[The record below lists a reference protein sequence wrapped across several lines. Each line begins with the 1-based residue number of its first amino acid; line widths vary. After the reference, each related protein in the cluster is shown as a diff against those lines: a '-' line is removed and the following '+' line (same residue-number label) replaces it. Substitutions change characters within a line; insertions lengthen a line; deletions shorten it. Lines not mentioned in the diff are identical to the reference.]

1 MKMKH
6 DNLWRANPD
15 TAEEMDEIE
24 RRRKR
29 AMRTAITLL
38 ALAVA
43 VNVAVNEFS
52 CVGPSPSKRDA
63 APAVQQSAPDDRGGA
78 GQAGAD
84 ADGEEPALSL
94 DIAPDQAEATR
105 VDQDAVR
112 AALGAYCKEKGIE
125 ASRAY
130 VSVVLSFPSST
141 ASSYLEV
148 ELLDSDGSKAA
159 DVGVAYSLD
168 YGTCTVVPLESLT
181 GGSEKPERIERGGDA
196 L

>member
-112 AALGAYCKEKGIE
+112 AALGA
-125 ASRAY
+125 A
-130 VSVVLSFPSST
+130 
-141 ASSYLEV
+141 
-148 ELLDSDGSKAA
+148 
-159 DVGVAYSLD
+159 
-168 YGTCTVVPLESLT
+168 
-181 GGSEKPERIERGGDA
+181 
-196 L
+196 

>member
-1 MKMKH
+1 MKH

-52 CVGPSPSKRDA
+52 CVGPSSSKRDA
-63 APAVQQSAPDDRGGA
+63 APPAVQQSAPDDRGGA

-94 DIAPDQAEATR
+94 
-105 VDQDAVR
+105 
-112 AALGAYCKEKGIE
+112 
-125 ASRAY
+125 
-130 VSVVLSFPSST
+130 
-141 ASSYLEV
+141 
-148 ELLDSDGSKAA
+148 
-159 DVGVAYSLD
+159 SL
-168 YGTCTVVPLESLT
+168 
-181 GGSEKPERIERGGDA
+181 IHI
-196 L
+196 

>member
-78 GQAGAD
+78 GQA
-84 ADGEEPALSL
+84 
-94 DIAPDQAEATR
+94 
-105 VDQDAVR
+105 
-112 AALGAYCKEKGIE
+112 
-125 ASRAY
+125 
-130 VSVVLSFPSST
+130 FPSST

>member
-63 APAVQQSAPDDRGGA
+63 APAVQHPVVDRLVLPGGGA
-78 GQAGAD
+78 AGF
-84 ADGEEPALSL
+84 
-94 DIAPDQAEATR
+94 R
-105 VDQDAVR
+105 R
-112 AALGAYCKEKGIE
+112 
-125 ASRAY
+125 
-130 VSVVLSFPSST
+130 
-141 ASSYLEV
+141 
-148 ELLDSDGSKAA
+148 
-159 DVGVAYSLD
+159 
-168 YGTCTVVPLESLT
+168 LESGRRRRRLLP
-181 GGSEKPERIERGGDA
+181 GLRHVHGRPLGVFDRRV
-196 L
+196 

>member
-1 MKMKH
+1 MKH

-63 APAVQQSAPDDRGGA
+63 
-78 GQAGAD
+78 
-84 ADGEEPALSL
+84 LSL

-130 VSVVLSFPSST
+130 VSAVLSFPSST

>member
-94 DIAPDQAEATR
+94 D
-105 VDQDAVR
+105 
-112 AALGAYCKEKGIE
+112 
-125 ASRAY
+125 
-130 VSVVLSFPSST
+130 
-141 ASSYLEV
+141 
-148 ELLDSDGSKAA
+148 
-159 DVGVAYSLD
+159 

>member
-1 MKMKH
+1 MKH

-63 APAVQQSAPDDRGGA
+63 APAVQQSAPDDRGGSGA
-78 GQAGAD
+78 GRRRCGRRGARLVLGHRPRSGRGNAGRPGCGARR
-84 ADGEEPALSL
+84 ARGVLQGEGHRGVS
-94 DIAPDQAEATR
+94 R
-105 VDQDAVR
+105 VRFGR
-112 AALGAYCKEKGIE
+112 AQLPVVDRLVLPGGGAAGF
-125 ASRAY
+125 RR
-130 VSVVLSFPSST
+130 
-141 ASSYLEV
+141 
-148 ELLDSDGSKAA
+148 
-159 DVGVAYSLD
+159 
-168 YGTCTVVPLESLT
+168 LESGRRRRCLLP
-181 GGSEKPERIERGGDA
+181 GLRHVHGRPLGVFDRRV
-196 L
+196 